1 MKLNLVF
8 HFLNSF
14 CFLSQFE
21 FTEKQWDVQRV
32 PIYFLPLEVPSLC
45 YCHPVPVVVP
55 LLQLMNL
62 HWHNIIT
69 QSPQFILTYTLGVLY
84 TLWILI
90 NVYGMYQKI
99 LHCEEQFHCL
109 KNPLCSNY
117 SLSSP
122 NPWQSL
128 NFFLSSYFS
137 ILYNIT

>member
-55 LLQLMNL
+55 LLQLMSL

-99 LHCEEQFHCL
+99 LHCEE
-109 KNPLCSNY
+109 
-117 SLSSP
+117 
-122 NPWQSL
+122 
-128 NFFLSSYFS
+128 
-137 ILYNIT
+137 